1 MAFWNI
7 RYTSDIAE
15 MQNVPYLD
23 LNKTKS
29 KNIKEN
35 LAVQSNISVYSLQIR
50 EKNRKFSI

>member
-1 MAFWNI
+1 
-7 RYTSDIAE
+7 

-50 EKNRKFSI
+50 GKKQSLAFNA